1 LADKEHFF
9 SGVYTGRKTGQYS
22 SMRASVTDSFI
33 RSALA
38 GRRQA
43 VFGAS
48 VLLAGFSTA
57 GLCFCPIL
65 FAHSVPVSVFFSPQ
79 EENFFFSLFG
89 FISAAWLLTWVCSLN
104 SWMAFAKLGQWLGL
118 VFLCVDQVSLLG
130 VWRVLFAS
138 DPLMR
143 GLWVAPL
150 IVQIYLC
157 GSFFG
162 FFTLPGLTRDG
173 NRTLT
178 GLGTLALLLPWL
190 VARDEIV
197 TGLQHLHGLFW

>member
-1 LADKEHFF
+1 MAD
-9 SGVYTGRKTGQYS
+9 
-22 SMRASVTDSFI
+22 SVI
-33 RSALA
+33 KSALA
-38 GRRQA
+38 NRRQT

-48 VLLAGFSTA
+48 VLTAGFSIA
-57 GLCFCPIL
+57 ALCFCPIL
-65 FAHSVPVSVFFSPQ
+65 FSHYVPAALFFSAQ
-79 EENFFFSLFG
+79 QENFFYSLFG
-89 FISAAWLLTWVCSLN
+89 FISAAWLLCWVSSLN
-104 SWMAFAKLGQWLGL
+104 SWPAFAKLGQWLGL

-130 VWRVLFAS
+130 VWKSIAEVAFLAQ
-138 DPLMR
+138 

-150 IVQIYLC
+150 ILQIYLSC
-157 GSFFG
+157 SFLG

-197 TGLQHLHGLFW
+197 AGTHYLHGMFW